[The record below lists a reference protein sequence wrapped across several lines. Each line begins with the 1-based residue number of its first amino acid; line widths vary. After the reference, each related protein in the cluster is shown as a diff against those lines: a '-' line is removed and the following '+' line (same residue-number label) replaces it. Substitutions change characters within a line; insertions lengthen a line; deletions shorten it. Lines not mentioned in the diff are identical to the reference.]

1 MIFIFD
7 RMNKQGPSSQMQ
19 QQQQQMQPM
28 VNQQQPQQAPHLP
41 PSGYIYNKPGL
52 RGGAPSPMH
61 GMNMNRGAKRLPTQ
75 AGTSSSGSVN
85 KKSAG
90 GGIKV
95 TGTMKMASASG
106 SRIIHRGG
114 KVANIITTQEDFD
127 DTSNTSTISSPGNL
141 TAQTTQTTQSIS
153 RNIKRTVSD
162 SCYTTEMLEDIVVIH
177 DSPDEKQRIMD
188 YDDDNDKSVIGPE
201 VSLSSVAQNVND
213 DDVLYDSSC
222 KSTGSDFNI
231 VSSPLE
237 SEVVEEYPL
246 FPCVADYVDDG
257 ERNTIEN
264 DDDDDDDNKSITIDS
279 SDEDGK
285 NRAPESPVYLDD
297 INLDTNSEEHFATT
311 EEEIMSMNSEIII
324 MENVKS
330 PDEQLQHTT
339 SEDFEAMIDS
349 GNSKDGKESNSSIE
363 LMEIESEQDIH
374 IPTTTPT
381 TTIPT
386 KQLACPKQVTISL
399 CYPTS
404 TSTTQIKG
412 GRPIQTAI
420 VSKGTHLVKDAT
432 SAKYLLGNTT
442 ISVPVVKNI
451 FSYRKPTGAG
461 GLIADKTGQI
471 RAAITNK
478 NSTSET
484 TNKKIIGQPIIS
496 TSLANI
502 TGKKT
507 NTTNYVTLSPLS
519 IQHTSS
525 GRIMQAKIVRTQPSQ
540 QIFTSANPL
549 KIDPQ
554 SKKTLQPTLT
564 YAKISTSFST
574 LKMSQ
579 DVSLPTKLFEDESI
593 SPDSSIEQDE
603 SDLMLTEETI
613 YTTEDTSQMINTSNI
628 DAANKSQSGNIQK
641 STTSPTISSLSSTDR
656 IIEVDEMLNDDWKR
670 KSPPSKTEN
679 QVVIEKQ
686 QEECENE
693 KKKPVVPVRLII
705 KQRDTSQNAA
715 HTLVNHRLSSNLPQ
729 LSPLSQPNEIAS
741 NIGNASQQ
749 LRSIIASINN
759 TINTINTSTIAQL
772 TANQNKTAINAVE
785 IKSMLVSLSHSQFTL
800 YNYYYYYYYYC
811 SPNTNV
817 MVTSTIAPVNPVKV
831 EAPAGAAIPT
841 TFENV
846 LNRSNDINVKTE
858 VLEKNVTENPPAQIT
873 ANKVNKVL
881 NTGAVQGTFVQA
893 NSVIPSI
900 TTTST
905 GSIVLVKQM
914 SGFTLTNRSRS
925 PVTVNSTANKT
936 QTQTFSVVKSSKGG
950 APIIISGQNAQQ
962 GSSVI
967 IAHNKIPISTKMQ
980 TDTGPKLQTTIVPTT
995 VNSIGVTPTTT
1006 VTTSTIS
1013 AIESNKSTQS
1023 TSSILS
1029 NTLSQPQHSRK
1040 IPYGDGHF
1048 TLKKPHALI
1057 VTTRAGFI
1065 TNKVPAIVSSSS
1077 SVSSASASSTAAIQS
1092 ILQTSLYSQPPTGSI
1107 LSATLSQPSQ
1117 KTNNTSLHTQL
1128 TSNNPFR
1135 RSKSTDE
1142 VPGFLKETP
1151 AQISSKRHT
1160 VSAMESLNIVKD
1172 EKDDT
1177 IVNNQAN
1184 QKSSENNATENCKFN
1199 TVTIVPHKSDDSQN
1213 VLLKQLLQNSGS
1225 NTTPPSK

>member
-1 MIFIFD
+1 
-7 RMNKQGPSSQMQ
+7 MNKNQGQPPQMQ
-19 QQQQQMQPM
+19 QMV
-28 VNQQQPQQAPHLP
+28 VNQQIQQAQQNVHQQNAQNAQNAHQQNAHQLP

-52 RGGAPSPMH
+52 RGGAPVH
-61 GMNMNRGAKRLPTQ
+61 GMNRGAKRLPTQ
-75 AGTSSSGSVN
+75 ASTSSGNTVTTI
-85 KKSAG
+85 KKTA
-90 GGIKV
+90 GIKV
-95 TGTMKMASASG
+95 SGTIKASG
-106 SRIIHRGG
+106 SRIIHRG
-114 KVANIITTQEDFD
+114 KVANITQEDFD
-127 DTSNTSTISSPGNL
+127 ETSNASTISSPGNL
-141 TAQTTQTTQSIS
+141 TAQTQSIN

-162 SCYTTEMLEDIVVIH
+162 SCYTNEMLEDIVIIH

-201 VSLSSVAQNVND
+201 VSLSSVAQNVVD
-213 DDVLYDSSC
+213 VDDVLYDSSC

-264 DDDDDDDNKSITIDS
+264 DDDDNKSIIIDS

-285 NRAPESPVYLDD
+285 IRAPESPVYLDD
-297 INLDTNSEEHFATT
+297 MNLDTNSEEHFATT

-330 PDEQLQHTT
+330 PDEQLHTT

-363 LMEIESEQDIH
+363 LMEIESEQDI
-374 IPTTTPT
+374 PTM
-381 TTIPT
+381 
-386 KQLACPKQVTISL
+386 KQLPKQVTISKESPALHERTVITL
-399 CYPTS
+399 CYPTT
-404 TSTTQIKG
+404 TSSTQIK

-420 VSKGTHLVKDAT
+420 VSKGAVFPTAATSGSAHLVKDAT

-451 FSYRKPTGAG
+451 FSYRKPTGV
-461 GLIADKTGQI
+461 IADKTGQI
-471 RAAITNK
+471 RAVTNK
-478 NSTSET
+478 NSAGET

-519 IQHTSS
+519 IQHTSG

-540 QIFTSANPL
+540 QIVTSANQL
-549 KIDPQ
+549 KIDAQ
-554 SKKTLQPTLT
+554 FKKTLQPTLT
-564 YAKISTSFST
+564 YTKISSFSP

-628 DAANKSQSGNIQK
+628 DANKSQGGNIQN
-641 STTSPTISSLSSTDR
+641 STSPTISSLSSTDR

-670 KSPPSKTEN
+670 KSPVKIEN
-679 QVVIEKQ
+679 QVVIEKT
-686 QEECENE
+686 QEETE
-693 KKKPVVPVRLII
+693 KKKPAVPVHLII
-705 KQRDTSQNAA
+705 KQRDISQNSA
-715 HTLVNHRLSSNLPQ
+715 HSVQTLVNHRLSSNLPQ
-729 LSPLSQPNEIAS
+729 LSPLSQPNEITS

-749 LRSIIASINN
+749 LRSIMSSINQN
-759 TINTINTSTIAQL
+759 SINTSAAQ
-772 TANQNKTAINAVE
+772 TTVNQNKTAISAVE
-785 IKSMLVSLSHSQFTL
+785 IKTMLVSITYIKLLTFQL
-800 YNYYYYYYYYC
+800 IYYIFC
-811 SPNTNV
+811 FSPNTNV
-817 MVTSTIAPVNPVKV
+817 VVTSTITPTVKV
-831 EAPAGAAIPT
+831 EAPAGVTIPT

-846 LNRSNDINVKTE
+846 LNRSSDVNVKTE
-858 VLEKNVTENPPAQIT
+858 MLELQKNVPENQPTQIT
-873 ANKVNKVL
+873 ANKGL
-881 NTGAVQGTFVQA
+881 NTAQGTFVQA
-893 NSVIPSI
+893 NSVPSI

-905 GSIVLVKQM
+905 GSIVLVKQIRNV
-914 SGFTLTNRSRS
+914 SSLTNRSRS
-925 PVTVNSTANKT
+925 PITVNSTGNK
-936 QTQTFSVVKSSKGG
+936 TQTFSVVKSSMGG
-950 APIIISGQNAQQ
+950 SPIIISGQSAQQ

-967 IAHNKIPISTKMQ
+967 IAHNKIPILTKIQ
-980 TDTGPKLQTTIVPTT
+980 TDAGPKLQTTNVVPT
-995 VNSIGVTPTTT
+995 VNSIAVASTT
-1006 VTTSTIS
+1006 VATSTINATETS
-1013 AIESNKSTQS
+1013 KSTQS

-1029 NTLSQPQHSRK
+1029 NTLSQPQHSRI

-1065 TNKVPAIVSSSS
+1065 TNKVPAV
-1077 SVSSASASSTAAIQS
+1077 VSSASVTSASSTAAIQN
-1092 ILQTSLYSQPPTGSI
+1092 ILQTSLYSQTTSGSI

-1117 KTNNTSLHTQL
+1117 KTNNTLLQTQL
-1128 TSNNPFR
+1128 TSNNLFR

-1151 AQISSKRHT
+1151 AQIISKRHT
-1160 VSAMESLNIVKD
+1160 VSAMESLNIIKD

-1177 IVNNQAN
+1177 IVNNHAN
-1184 QKSSENNATENCKFN
+1184 HKPTENNAAENCKFN
-1199 TVTIVPHKSDDSQN
+1199 TITIVPHKSDDSQN

-1225 NTTPPSK
+1225 NTTPPSE